1 MKRLFALLM
10 TLMLLLGLCACSSGN
25 SGATSADTAAAS
37 SGGAANGT
45 GDMEAGWVEESGQAS
60 GEAQGESQ
68 TDASIYQDSKLI
80 RRAQLHIQTETFDQA
95 AQALE
100 DLVAQC
106 GGYFESASVE
116 GGNLRNQNA
125 NRYGDYVIRLPQEQ
139 FDSFLG
145 RTGELGYVISQS
157 ESSENVSQQYYDT
170 QARLKAQRTKQERLL
185 ALLEKADSME
195 TIVALEDA
203 LSEVEYEIESLTT
216 SLNQYDSLISFST
229 INLTLEEV
237 GTITTTPG
245 ERDSLGQR
253 MAAGVQSSFRG
264 LINGGQGLLVWLSY
278 NLVLV
283 VIVAVIAVAAVVV
296 VRKKKGLPL
305 WKRKG
310 PKGPE
315 DGPAA

>member
-1 MKRLFALLM
+1 MKRRFALLM
-10 TLMLLLGLCACSSGN
+10 TLMLLLGLCACGSGN
-25 SGATSADTAAAS
+25 SGAASADTATAS

-45 GDMEAGWVEESGQAS
+45 GDMEDGWEYGSGQAS
-60 GEAQGESQ
+60 GEAQAESQ
-68 TDASIYQDSKLI
+68 TNASIYQDSKLI

-100 DLVAQC
+100 DLVTQC

-116 GGNLRNQNA
+116 GGSLRNQNA

-283 VIVAVIAVAAVVV
+283 VIVAMIAVAAVVV
-296 VRKKKGLPL
+296 VRKKKGLPF

-315 DGPAA
+315 NGPDA